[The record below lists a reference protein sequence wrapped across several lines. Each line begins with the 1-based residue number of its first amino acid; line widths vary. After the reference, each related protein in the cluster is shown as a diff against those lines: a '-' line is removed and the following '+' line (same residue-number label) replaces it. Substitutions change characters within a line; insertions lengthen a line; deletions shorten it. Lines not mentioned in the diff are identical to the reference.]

1 MWQNKRDRFN
11 GYFVFSNRTV
21 TFWANIGMKNLERK
35 ILRVPNRSQTCYFT
49 WYYLPWPPVG
59 IHRIFLSKFL
69 YCLPKHTLDN
79 ISSDMNLFYL
89 LMQDYKTSQEIW
101 CSIHVLINTDI
112 HCTVYRFCHYGKM
125 NNFFI
130 SLNSIITI
138 IINLT
143 EN

>member
-1 MWQNKRDRFN
+1 MAILYLATGPWHFGQTLVWKTWKEKFCESPTEVKPVILP
-11 GYFVFSNRTV
+11 GI
-21 TFWANIGMKNLERK
+21 TFHGLQWG
-35 ILRVPNRSQTCYFT
+35 FT
-49 WYYLPWPPVG
+49 EFFFP
-59 IHRIFLSKFL
+59 SFL
-69 YCLPKHTLDN
+69 YCLPKNTLDN

-89 LMQDYKTSQEIW
+89 LMQDYKTSQKIW